1 MSLNEKTGENL
12 HFLFEHIAMQ
22 QESNNGMDV
31 MGRMFFHS
39 KVERSEQNLLGLL
52 TSWGEGIW
60 TDYEK
65 VLRYMSALNQ
75 LYLSEEKT
83 QDAYVLRLME
93 HRTKL
98 GRGQVYLERPNHAA
112 ATHRLNE
119 LMTLLTARIATRAG
133 LMEAFGFNFARNHIY
148 DLENMLMHYELCYL
162 GIRCYMCRM
171 SGFIKLEPSSPQ
183 CFGLREEIR
192 VEDLE
197 ARPD

>member
-1 MSLNEKTGENL
+1 MREPS
-12 HFLFEHIAMQ
+12 FLFERITMQ
-22 QESNNGMDV
+22 QERNNGVDIV
-31 MGRMFFHS
+31 GQLFYHS
-39 KVERSEQNLLGLL
+39 KVQRSEQNLLGLL

-75 LYLSEEKT
+75 LYLSEEST
-83 QDAYVLRLME
+83 QDAYLLRLME

-112 ATHRLNE
+112 ATRRLNE
-119 LMTLLTARIATRAG
+119 LITLLTARIATRAG
-133 LMEAFGFNFARNHIY
+133 LMEAFGFNFARNSIY
-148 DLENMLMHYELCYL
+148 ELENMLMQYELCYL
-162 GIRCYMCRM
+162 GIRCYMCRT
-171 SGFIKLEPSSPQ
+171 SGFIKREPSSPH
-183 CFGLREEIR
+183 CFGLRDEIR